1 MKPDIDAIID
11 EVVTEVLNRVTRQG
25 TICPDC
31 DWCLSCPEC
40 RTQIVE
46 EILANGANRIAAGCN
61 LGPVRSDLAKT
72 IDHTLLKPD
81 ATGEQIIELCREA
94 REFGFA
100 SVCVNPC
107 WIRTCRDEL
116 RQTQIL
122 ICTVVGFP
130 LGATTTE
137 TKAFETGKAVE
148 DGADEIDM
156 VINIGRLKAKD
167 HDYVKKDI
175 QAVVEAAGRQ
185 AQVKVILE
193 NCYLDDEEKIHG
205 CLLSQLAGAHFVKTS
220 TGFGKHGAT
229 LHDVA
234 LMRKVVGEKLGVKA
248 AGGIRN
254 YESAVEMIDAGAS
267 RIGASASIAMV
278 RG

>member
-193 NCYLDDEEKIHG
+193 NCYLDDEEKSEFYNEIMD
-205 CLLSQLAGAHFVKTS
+205 CAMKCYAKRDWTDFTDLIKDWM
-220 TGFGKHGAT
+220 AT
-229 LHDVA
+229 AEAVQNDEML
-234 LMRKVVGEKLGVKA
+234 KVIKRRTPVTCPQVGTHL
-248 AGGIRN
+248 
-254 YESAVEMIDAGAS
+254 
-267 RIGASASIAMV
+267 
-278 RG
+278 